1 MNQLK
6 KLLAAAVLG
15 VVCAAAAGVLPALA
29 AELNFSGSID
39 TDGVFSVSGNGNA
52 GYVYVA
58 LIRGDEQT
66 VLDSYESLDIG
77 ESVLAD
83 AAEVGSD
90 GSFAFRL
97 KLPDGEAERPSAERK
112 YTAVIG
118 NTETYTPLDQRILF
132 LYFATDEEIVSALSA
147 VNRAVENGSAEN
159 LKTALEE
166 NADVLQLN
174 WIFKNAEYRSDR
186 SGVLKIMLDAN
197 AKAAFKDSAAVSEA
211 VLKAA
216 GTCALRKADR
226 DTFDSAVKQYGKM
239 LGLNTDQYERNA
251 ALAAA
256 MKRCAKTVI
265 AEYGLTLP
273 SDAAEAFRTVEAV
286 AAVNIAARG
295 DVVRTIGAYSDV
307 LGLDVSGL
315 TESEKIAVASKMCVT
330 GEDREYATVSAMK
343 IAYQNA
349 IKPDNTGG
357 NTGGGSIGGSSSGGG
372 SYGNS
377 VPGGVIKTPQNED
390 KPNADTAPVEIFSDL
405 GDAEW
410 ARSYIESLAKS
421 GIVSGKGDKIFD
433 PNSPVMREE
442 FIKMLAGAI
451 KLPESD
457 QKSEFGDVEP
467 NAWYAP
473 FISAAAESGLL
484 NGYDDGRVGIGLP
497 ISREEAATLISRAAD
512 HENCEI
518 TAAAHLNFED
528 SLDISEFA
536 ADAVKRCVGAGM
548 IQGDENNMF
557 RPKASITR
565 AECAKII
572 FCLINLIS

>member
-15 VVCAAAAGVLPALA
+15 VVCAAAAGILPALA

-39 TDGVFSVSGNGNA
+39 PDGVFSVSGNGNA

-77 ESVLAD
+77 DSVLAD
-83 AAEVGSD
+83 AAAVGSD
-90 GSFAFRL
+90 GSFAFQI
-97 KLPDGEAERPSAERK
+97 KLPDGEAERPSSERK

-132 LYFATDEEIVSALSA
+132 LYFATDEEIASALLE
-147 VNRAVENGSAEN
+147 VNRAVENGSAES

-174 WIFKNAEYRSDR
+174 WIFKNAEYMSDR

-197 AKAAFKDSAAVSEA
+197 AKDTFKDAAAVSES

-216 GTCALRKADR
+216 GTCAFRKADR
-226 DTFDSAVKQYGKM
+226 DTFDPAVKQYGKI
-239 LGLNTDQYERNA
+239 LGLNTDQYDRNA

-256 MKRCAKTVI
+256 MCRCAKTVI

-273 SDAAEAFRTVEAV
+273 DNAAKAFCTVEAL
-286 AAVNIAARG
+286 AAVNIAARA
-295 DVVRTIGAYSDV
+295 DVVKTIDAYSDIF
-307 LGLDVSGL
+307 GLNVSGL
-315 TESEKIAVASKMCVT
+315 TESERTAVASEMCVT
-330 GEDREYATVSAMK
+330 GEEKEYATVSAMK

-349 IKPDNTGG
+349 IKPDNPGGNTGG
-357 NTGGGSIGGSSSGGG
+357 NTG
-372 SYGNS
+372 GNS

-405 GDAEW
+405 DSAEW
-410 ARSYIESLAKS
+410 ARPYIESLAKS
-421 GIVSGKGDKIFD
+421 GIVSGKGDKVFD

-451 KLPESD
+451 KLPETD
-457 QKSEFGDVEP
+457 QKSEFRDVES
-467 NAWYAP
+467 NSWYAP
-473 FISAAAESGLL
+473 FINAAAESGLL

-497 ISREEAATLISRAAD
+497 ISREEAAALISRAAD
-512 HENCEI
+512 YENCEI
-518 TAAAHLNFED
+518 TAADRLSFKD
-528 SLDISEFA
+528 SPEISEFA

-557 RPKASITR
+557 HPKASITR